1 MALPGVSVSM
11 TSFQAILKNWYL
23 DRKNLYA
30 VDAYENKLLAA
41 IGKKTDAT
49 GFQWNVGVKAQQV
62 VGGAG
67 TYAQARTNANA
78 GLDVDFI
85 GSWKDRYHLV
95 FIDEKVIQLSK
106 DAEGAIAPALQ
117 TKMDSCRDN
126 FNDATNFQLFRSES
140 GEVGYLS
147 VESTGSAGGTW
158 TFTTNT
164 GVPATQRLKVGTVVD
179 IVASASASAS
189 PLQGGSTA
197 LTKAMLVPGSWT
209 ITNVLTNGQV
219 IASPNSVAATNYT
232 PANGDLVF
240 INGDDIDG
248 GNITTAP
255 SVTSIPTGLK
265 SLCGLASWCPPFG
278 VSTSDSFKQVNR
290 SQNAQALAGIIV
302 QAPGLKMSEATTQA
316 GITAKRFGAKTKMI
330 FMHPTNYLSLVAEL
344 QGQQRY
350 PVVAGRS
357 GVKLSGKQAEK
368 YSFSG
373 LALSQGGG
381 DIIIVDDWACHYN
394 YSWALETDSLCLH
407 TKNPWPYVR
416 DLDGIKMLRNADTNG
431 PNYVFELFGTGE
443 LLCYAPG
450 HQAVIIHSSA
460 V

>member
-11 TSFQAILKNWYL
+11 TSFQAILKNWYI

-41 IGKKTDAT
+41 VGKKTDAS

-78 GLDVDFI
+78 GLDVDFV

-95 FIDEKVIQLSK
+95 FIDEKVIQLSR

-126 FNDATNFQLFRSES
+126 FNDSSNFQLFRSEN
-140 GEVGYLS
+140 GEVAYLS
-147 VESTGSAGGTW
+147 VESTGSSGGTW

-164 GVPATQRLKVGTVVD
+164 GIPASQRLKVGSVVD
-179 IVASASASAS
+179 LVAAASASAS

-232 PANGDLVF
+232 PANGDLIF

-248 GNITTAP
+248 GIIVTAP
-255 SVTSIPTGLK
+255 TVTSIPTGLK
-265 SLCGLASWCPPFG
+265 SLCGLASWCPPAG
-278 VSTSDSFKQVNR
+278 ISTSDSFKTVNR
-290 SQNAQALAGIIV
+290 SQNVQALGGIV
-302 QAPGLKMSEATTQA
+302 VSATGLKMTEAFTQA
-316 GITAKRFGAKTKMI
+316 GITAKRLGAKTKMI
-330 FMHPTNYLSLVAEL
+330 FTHPSNFQSLLSEL

-350 PVVAGRS
+350 VDVKGRS
-357 GVKLSGKQAEK
+357 GVKLSAAQASK
-368 YSFSG
+368 FSFPG

-381 DIIIVDDWACHYN
+381 DIVIVDDWACQYN
-394 YSWALETDSLCLH
+394 VSWALETDSLCLH

-450 HQAVIIHSSA
+450 HQAAIVHSSA
-460 V
+460 I